1 MKNYLH
7 LFALTAIS
15 FLNIMPAQGQNLAS
29 SPTISFTNSTGFE
42 DNIAQDGEGGSV
54 SITDFNLQVY
64 PINSSGTKLTG
75 SPLEYHNGGDWP
87 GYPELITYGDWQS
100 HYGWVVKSDN
110 GNNFSLQSLSFMD
123 WGDFA
128 GYIFVIQAFNDNVA
142 LGSVNFFG
150 NNNED
155 MVVLSSPGV
164 LTSIFHN
171 VDEVRIYRLGGANTW
186 TGLNHIR
193 VSSPAVVLPVQG
205 LVFNASLQVNGV
217 YLQWQTLAEQ
227 GTKNFVIQR
236 STNGNVWS
244 EIGTVQAA
252 MNSVTTKKYQWI
264 DYPGETGIYQY
275 RLQLNDLDGSKTYSQ
290 VYLIDYS
297 ASADELKVYSNPV
310 MNGRL
315 QFTVSKNVS
324 VKLYNATGKMVFHK
338 NLTAGTHE
346 ISLPQQPK
354 GVYYLK
360 AGNSK
365 QAVIFQ

>member
-15 FLNIMPAQGQNLAS
+15 FLTLLPAQAQNLAS
-29 SPTISFTNSTGFE
+29 SPTISFSNSTGFG
-42 DNIAQDGEGGSV
+42 DNIAQDGEGGSIA
-54 SITDFNLQVY
+54 ITDFNIQVF
-64 PINSSGTKLTG
+64 PINSSGVKIDAE
-75 SPLEYHNGGDWP
+75 PLQFHSSMDWF
-87 GYPELITYGDWQS
+87 GYPALITYGDIIP
-100 HYGWVVKSDN
+100 HYGWAIKSDN

-155 MVVLSSPGV
+155 MVVLSNPGV

-171 VDEVRIYRLGGANTW
+171 VDEVRIYRLGGSSTW

-193 VSSPAVVLPVQG
+193 VSSPAAVLPVRG
-205 LVFNASLQVNGV
+205 LAFNASLQENGV
-217 YLQWQTLAEQ
+217 FLQWETLAEQ

-236 STNGNVWS
+236 STNGTVWS
-244 EIGTVQAA
+244 DIGTVPAA
-252 MNSVTTKKYQWI
+252 MNSATTKKYQWM
-264 DYPGETGIYQY
+264 DYPGEEGTYQY
-275 RLQLNDLDGSKTYSQ
+275 RLQLNDLDGSKTFSQ
-290 VYLIDYS
+290 VSLIDYS
-297 ASADELKVYSNPV
+297 ATANDLKVYSNPV

-315 QFTVSKNVS
+315 QFTVRKNVS
-324 VKLYNATGKMVFHK
+324 FELYNSTGKMVFHK
-338 NLTAGTHE
+338 NLIAGTHE
-346 ISLPQQPK
+346 ISLPHLPN

-360 AGNSK
+360 AENSK